1 MKNSQVLIIIKN
13 QNMEKKFCKKC
24 KKRLTI
30 NLFGKNKS
38 SKDGFSFYC
47 LTCYRKIRDNYNIRR
62 QSTTYNIFK
71 KIKKF
76 LFEF

>member
-1 MKNSQVLIIIKN
+1 
-13 QNMEKKFCKKC
+13 MERKFCKKC

-30 NLFGKNKS
+30 NLFGKNKR